1 MRQNH
6 KKKPTE
12 RQEVTISAMTPS
24 PKRTQHERRE
34 ESRERILDAAEELFA
49 KRGYHG
55 VTMKD
60 VSREAGVDAGLL
72 HYYFAGKAGVFK
84 AVIDRRADIVNT
96 TRLASMQRYEK
107 EAAGAMTVEGIV
119 RAYLRPTFDFMIEG
133 GDGNRHYAA
142 MIAHLNS
149 APDGAI
155 PDIETSPFDPVV
167 QRFVEMLRKARPDCA
182 DADFYW
188 LYHLISGAISLSL
201 AQTGRIDRLSGGLCR
216 SDDFE
221 AIAERMTK
229 VFGAALD
236 AMSK

>member
-1 MRQNH
+1 MLQNH
-6 KKKPTE
+6 KKKPND
-12 RQEVTISAMTPS
+12 QSEVTIRTITPP

-49 KRGYHG
+49 QRGYHG
-55 VTMKD
+55 VTVKD
-60 VSREAGVDAGLL
+60 MSREAGVDAGLL

-84 AVIDRRADIVNT
+84 AVIDRRADIVNI
-96 TRLASMQRYEK
+96 TRLESMQRYEQ
-107 EAAGAMTVEGIV
+107 EEAGAMTVEGIV
-119 RAYLRPTFDFMIEG
+119 RAYLRPTFDFMMEG
-133 GDGNRHYAA
+133 GDGTRHIAEKF
-142 MIAHLNS
+142 AHLS
-149 APDGAI
+149 RAPDGAI

-188 LYHLISGAISLSL
+188 LYHMISGAISLSL

-221 AIAERMTK
+221 AIADRMTK

-236 AMSK
+236 AMK